1 MNDSESLEPMLK
13 LALVTAKSQ
22 HKFFTSTANK
32 VKMPEAKAL
41 LLVLAESEFDLVG
54 KIQHMIA
61 TGILDELEELNK
73 ARDRNEMPD
82 SEPFD
87 PSREETDPRIFI
99 CNKALDKSISSYKL
113 YLTLATRSKSEVVS
127 RLFEY
132 LAYLKMKQIE
142 RLRRVCETY

>member
-1 MNDSESLEPMLK
+1 
-13 LALVTAKSQ
+13 
-22 HKFFTSTANK
+22 
-32 VKMPEAKAL
+32 MPEVKAL
-41 LLVLAESEFDLVG
+41 LLVLAESEFDLLA

-73 ARDRNEMPD
+73 ADDREDVPD
-82 SEPFD
+82 ATPFD

-99 CNKALDKSISSYKL
+99 CNKALHKSINSYTL
-113 YLTLATRSKSEVVS
+113 YLNLATKSKSEVVS

-142 RLRRVCETY
+142 QLRRVCSTY